1 MATPCID
8 ARLSE
13 SRVTVLQVIDGR
25 TGASGNPT
33 TGYIGGD
40 RRSMDARPEISG
52 TLRWSYSPFCRGL
65 MLTP

>member
-13 SRVTVLQVIDGR
+13 SRVAVLQATDGK

-52 TLRWSYSPFCRGL
+52 TQRWSYSPFCRGL
-65 MLTP
+65 KLTP

>member
-13 SRVTVLQVIDGR
+13 SRVAVLQATDGR

-33 TGYIGGD
+33 AGDIVGD
-40 RRSMDARPEISG
+40 RRRVSVARHKRHFAMVVF
-52 TLRWSYSPFCRGL
+52 TFCRGL
-65 MLTP
+65 TLTP